1 LRYPQLCWLVKV
13 LSFCGLD
20 GRALTRFVPL
30 SPGCL
35 YKEAKMAVNPI
46 PEGYHSVTPY
56 LIVKG
61 AAKAIDYYKRVFGA
75 TEIMRM
81 PGPNGTVGHAE
92 IKVGDSVIMLADEQ
106 QGNFRSPEGLGGS
119 PVSLMVYVEDV
130 DSTFKQAIS
139 NGAKETRAVQDQF
152 YGDRS
157 GNLVDPF
164 GHVWTVATH
173 KEDVSEEEMKRR
185 MSAMKQTA

>member
-1 LRYPQLCWLVKV
+1 MSVK
-13 LSFCGLD
+13 
-20 GRALTRFVPL
+20 
-30 SPGCL
+30 
-35 YKEAKMAVNPI
+35 PI

-61 AAKAIDYYKRVFGA
+61 AAKAIDYYKKVFGA

-92 IKVGDSVIMLADEQ
+92 IKIGDSVIMLADEQ
-106 QGNFRSPEGLGGS
+106 QGNYRSPEGLGGS

-130 DSTFKQAIS
+130 DKTFKQAVS
-139 NGAKETRAVQDQF
+139 NGAKEVRAIQDQF

-173 KEDVSEEEMKRR
+173 KEDVSQAEMQRR
-185 MSAMKQTA
+185 MSQLPKSA